1 MKTPKKLGIFVSSDR
16 HLDKIIKLC
25 EAAVEKEVEVILFFT
40 HRGTLL
46 TQDPHFSE
54 LEGKARMSLCRVSF
68 ENHGLK
74 SPIEGIDERDLSTQA
89 GNVEMIEDCDRYL
102 VF

>member
-1 MKTPKKLGIFVSSDR
+1 MKTSKKLGIFVSSDR
-16 HLDKIIKLC
+16 HLDKIIRLC
-25 EAAVEKEVEVILFFT
+25 EAAVEKEVEVIIFFT

-46 TQDPHFSE
+46 TQDPRFSE

-68 ENHGLK
+68 ESHGMESLMK
-74 SPIEGIDERDLSTQA
+74 WIDERAFGTQA
-89 GNVEMIEDCDRYL
+89 KNVEMIEDCDRYL